1 MIKKSIKK
9 MLLYTQLFNKMSCQ
23 ISLVFKKLNG
33 GLVANIRNKESTSLF
48 IRQLCIIISSGCRTT
63 LY

>member
-33 GLVANIRNKESTSLF
+33 GLVANI
-48 IRQLCIIISSGCRTT
+48 
-63 LY
+63 